1 MRKEIREE
9 QSYLDNSSFADG
21 MDKWKTGSK
30 ATLFTLGGRWIWAN
44 GGPYGTKPDGH
55 AEIRTDGK
63 VPYAYIRNSYIMQKL
78 EDFRLVPEY
87 RQTNSQGERVPG
99 VVYLSFSYRVIK
111 AGRLKIEFVNAD
123 KTGFENFNMF
133 GHEEDLPVGGE
144 KMFTLDGLWNG
155 TGDFKLSF
163 TGVIYIS
170 LLVFSTNKA
179 DALAYKYRTLFEQSD
194 RLVKISAASSTR
206 TVMR

>member
-1 MRKEIREE
+1 MEDGQQGYAVHPGRT
-9 QSYLDNSSFADG
+9 LD
-21 MDKWKTGSK
+21 
-30 ATLFTLGGRWIWAN
+30 LAN

-111 AGRLKIEFVNAD
+111 PEG
-123 KTGFENFNMF
+123 
-133 GHEEDLPVGGE
+133 
-144 KMFTLDGLWNG
+144 
-155 TGDFKLSF
+155 
-163 TGVIYIS
+163 
-170 LLVFSTNKA
+170 
-179 DALAYKYRTLFEQSD
+179 
-194 RLVKISAASSTR
+194 
-206 TVMR
+206 

>member
-1 MRKEIREE
+1 MTGEDILTRFEITEGKIHSAVESLRKEIREE

-78 EDFRLVPEY
+78 EASGWYRSTGRRTARANGCPAWCICRSATGLSRPE
-87 RQTNSQGERVPG
+87 G
-99 VVYLSFSYRVIK
+99 
-111 AGRLKIEFVNAD
+111 
-123 KTGFENFNMF
+123 
-133 GHEEDLPVGGE
+133 
-144 KMFTLDGLWNG
+144 
-155 TGDFKLSF
+155 
-163 TGVIYIS
+163 
-170 LLVFSTNKA
+170 
-179 DALAYKYRTLFEQSD
+179 
-194 RLVKISAASSTR
+194 
-206 TVMR
+206 